1 MTVIALRSQHQ
12 PPQAVHLHAMAL
24 NISNSDHPNKM
35 PFSGILV
42 RLDEPSD
49 AAPGGA
55 NGRRIIVT
63 AEAAERALPS
73 LLGMAVDFTPS
84 FDGHDAQ
91 AKIGVIT
98 SADIVGNAISISGFI
113 YAADF
118 PETASMIK
126 AMKSALGF
134 SFEAQRLTVSD
145 PSADILTIT
154 GLAFTGAAILRKD
167 KAAYTTTSLAAS
179 AAKTK
184 DLKMVYNY
192 IDERKPP
199 TKPFPY
205 AFGNKFALLKALD
218 ALGFTVPKELEALA
232 ASSTQALG
240 SAGHSITVY
249 ELDQALKKV
258 NLSVEKRLQL
268 KAGLSREGILK

>member
-1 MTVIALRSQHQ
+1 MTVITMRQH
-12 PPQAVHLHAMAL
+12 PPKAVQLHAMAL
-24 NISNSDHPNKM
+24 NISNNDDHPNKM

-55 NGRRIIVT
+55 HGRRIIVT

-91 AKIGVIT
+91 AKIGIIT
-98 SADIVGNAISISGFI
+98 SANIVGNAIIIKGFI
-113 YAADF
+113 YAADS
-118 PETASMIK
+118 PETAGAIK

-145 PSADILTIT
+145 ASADILTIT
-154 GLAFTGAAILRKD
+154 DLAFTGAAILRKD

-179 AAKTK
+179 AATNDE
-184 DLKMVYNY
+184 DLKMGYNNF
-192 IDERKPP
+192 DERKTP
-199 TKPFPY
+199 TVSIPFN
-205 AFGNKFALLKALD
+205 FNNKAGLVRTLD
-218 ALGFTVPKELEALA
+218 ALGFSMPQTINALA
-232 ASSTQALG
+232 AAGEALG
-240 SAGHSITVY
+240 STGLHVDVHQLDAALTKAGTRTEDRI
-249 ELDQALKKV
+249 
-258 NLSVEKRLQL
+258 RL
-268 KAGLSREGILK
+268 KAAMIRERLLN